1 MESLIEVGG
10 EMGTL
15 IYLPTFKEIIMIL
28 VALFLIYISIIKKYE
43 PLLLLPIGIGILL
56 VNLPFSPLRETGSIF
71 DLLFK
76 FGIKT
81 EVFPLL
87 IFISIGAMIDFK
99 PLIEKPWMV
108 VFGIAGQFGIFG
120 AMIVALLM
128 GFTLFQGA
136 SIGIIGSADGP
147 TSIFVTSK
155 LAPEILGPV
164 TLAAY
169 SYMALVPLIQPPIMR
184 ILTTKRERR
193 VKMDT
198 ERVKVTSLMEKVFPY
213 LIIITSSFVS
223 PMSIPLV
230 GFLMFGNILST
241 SGVTDFLAKAAKE
254 YLSGIVTLFLG
265 VSVGSTM
272 KGEVFLTKETL
283 LIFLLGLVA
292 FSLSTVVGV
301 LIGKVLRIFGLK
313 VNPLIGAAG
322 LSSFPMSARLV
333 HQIGREENKHN
344 FLLMHAIGANTSGQI
359 ASVVAGGVL
368 LELVLKYGNATG
380 VSVGLNILLFGML
393 KVFVVL
399 SLIGIITYILRKL
412 I

>member
-1 MESLIEVGG
+1 
-10 EMGTL
+10 MGNFL
-15 IYLPTFKEIIMIL
+15 YLPTIKELIMIAVGLSL
-28 VALFLIYISIIKKYE
+28 VFISVKKKYE

-71 DLLFK
+71 DILFRY
-76 FGIKT
+76 GIKN
-81 EVFPLL
+81 ELFPLL

-108 VFGIAGQFGIFG
+108 VFGAVGQFGIFG
-120 AMIVALLM
+120 AMIIALLL
-128 GFTLFQGA
+128 GFTLFQSA

-155 LAPEILGPV
+155 LAPKILGPV

-169 SYMALVPLIQPPIMR
+169 SYMALVPLIQPPIMKF
-184 ILTTKRERR
+184 LTTERERKVR
-193 VKMDT
+193 MDT
-198 ERVKVTSLMEKVFPY
+198 ERVKVSPFMEKLFPY
-213 LIIITSSFVS
+213 LIIIISAVVS

-241 SGVTDFLAKAAKE
+241 SGATDMLAKAAKE

-265 VSVGSTM
+265 IAVGSTM
-272 KGEVFLTKETL
+272 KASIFLTRETL
-283 LIFLLGLVA
+283 LIFILGLVA
-292 FSLSTVVGV
+292 FSLSTVVGI
-301 LIGKVLRIFGLK
+301 LLGKLLLLFGIK

-333 HQIGREENKHN
+333 HQIGREEDKHN

-368 LELVLKYGNATG
+368 LELVMKYGNTG
-380 VSVGLNILLFGML
+380 GIGIGLNILLLGML
-393 KVFVVL
+393 KVFIVL

-412 I
+412 F